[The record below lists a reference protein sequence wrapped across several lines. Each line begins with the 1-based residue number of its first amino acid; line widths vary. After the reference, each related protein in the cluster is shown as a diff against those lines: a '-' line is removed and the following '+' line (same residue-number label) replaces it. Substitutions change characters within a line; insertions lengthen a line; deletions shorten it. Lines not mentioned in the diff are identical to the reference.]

1 MVIKDIPGASEQSF
15 FNRTI
20 LLQEL
25 QTTLKDPLHVL
36 TDAYVPI
43 FSRYRPKH
51 FCLQTLFAPV
61 LHSPIYNLCI
71 TS

>member
-36 TDAYVPI
+36 TDAYVLV

-51 FCLQTLFAPV
+51 FYRKYWNIVNIWKLV
-61 LHSPIYNLCI
+61 
-71 TS
+71 